1 MRYERKKEI
10 EDDFKGFGLNKWIDS
25 SVVIEI
31 GGIGRDVYFK
41 RR

>member
-10 EDDFKGFGLNKWIDS
+10 EDDSKGFGLNKWIDS
-25 SVVIEI
+25 SAVTET
-31 GGIGRDVYFK
+31 GGTGRDVYFK